1 MNFFEKYVFKWEIA
15 GIFWI
20 VFVGSLLHFTYEWS
34 GNSKIVALFSPV
46 NESVWEHLKLGYW
59 ALVFFMFIEYWFIKE
74 YINNFFI
81 GKTLGIIGMSLF
93 IVIIFCSY
101 AFITG
106 ESSLFID
113 IGSFIVGSIICQLIS
128 INIMKIKF
136 SKKVERLGVY
146 TFIFIGIIFTFFTF
160 FPPNWGIFRDSGT
173 GKYGIQ
179 P

>member
-1 MNFFEKYVFKWEIA
+1 
-15 GIFWI
+15 
-20 VFVGSLLHFTYEWS
+20 
-34 GNSKIVALFSPV
+34 
-46 NESVWEHLKLGYW
+46 
-59 ALVFFMFIEYWFIKE
+59 MFIEYWFIKE

-160 FPPNWGIFRDSGT
+160 FLLIGILE
-173 GKYGIQ
+173 IQ
-179 P
+179 VGEIWNTTINLLKSYRID